1 MQGKCAEK
9 VRCTAQCNIS
19 PRDSFNGG
27 SEENYFVPLF
37 AHLSVIT
44 DEENGQQYINGNE
57 NFSRVHRL
65 DLLVKR
71 ERHPQPTS
79 QVVL

>member
-1 MQGKCAEK
+1 M
-9 VRCTAQCNIS
+9 CTVQCNSS

-44 DEENGQQYINGNE
+44 DEENGHDVHE
-57 NFSRVHRL
+57 SFSRVHRL
-65 DLLVKR
+65 DLLVKC
-71 ERHPQPTS
+71 ERHPQPTL
-79 QVVL
+79 QVVF